1 MLQASNPDPVLIIH
15 SEMAANRKS
24 KRDQIE
30 GLWVAPEF
38 SLSRRTGP
46 RLMPL
51 PSSKPGLLSAS
62 DAEKESS
69 MARILELANV
79 ALSKKKRA

>member
-1 MLQASNPDPVLIIH
+1 
-15 SEMAANRKS
+15 MALNRKS
-24 KRDQIE
+24 KREKIE
-30 GLWVAPEF
+30 GLWVAPGF
-38 SLSRRTGP
+38 SLSKRTGP

-51 PSSKPGLLSAS
+51 PSSKPGLLTSS

-79 ALSKKKRA
+79 ALNKKKRA

>member
-1 MLQASNPDPVLIIH
+1 
-15 SEMAANRKS
+15 MAVNRKP
-24 KRDQIE
+24 KRQQVE

-38 SLSRRTGP
+38 SLSKRTGP

-51 PSSKPGLLSAS
+51 PSSKPGLLNSS
-62 DAEKESS
+62 DPEKESS